1 MVECDLLGAIMGQVV
16 VDLPQNINRYFRV
29 KDLKFGQQLLRELEE
44 NASVS
49 ETPAILPPRR
59 KTLKSDGD
67 EVLGI
72 WSDREETADEI
83 ARRIRDGNSGKYVK
97 PIETITLEYPYDL
110 DDIDES
116 EAIGIWK
123 DRKES
128 AEEIA
133 RTIREKNRR
142 VT

>member
-1 MVECDLLGAIMGQVV
+1 MKIRIL
-16 VDLPQNINRYFRV
+16 
-29 KDLKFGQQLLRELEE
+29 KDE
-44 NASVS
+44 N
-49 ETPAILPPRR
+49 PAIIPPRR
-59 KTLKSDGD
+59 DSLAKDGKA
-67 EVLGI
+67 VLGV

-83 ARRIRDGNSGKYVK
+83 ARRIRDGNNGKYVK

-128 AEEIA
+128 AEEMA
-133 RTIREKNRR
+133 RAIRKKNRR